1 MAFPYLR
8 RSSYQMYPTL
18 SSRELELFLLE
29 ASWRIHLL
37 LLAAG
42 WSEEEAER
50 EREREKGSREK
61 QWPPPLPQLQA
72 LQPLQLSALLV
83 GMGLEMEQQYTHLKI
98 IVEESSTIK
107 LILVHNFNRDLNLRL
122 ILTGLYLWGC
132 EDPRRLVNFWWLL
145 MPVVWWVQPDSAH
158 SHSQQCPLP
167 YITIPIL
174 HKILRENICPYAY
187 HTSL

>member
-1 MAFPYLR
+1 
-8 RSSYQMYPTL
+8 MYPTL
-18 SSRELELFLLE
+18 SSRELEMFLLE

-50 EREREKGSREK
+50 EREREREKGAREK

-98 IVEESSTIK
+98 IVEESSNNKT
-107 LILVHNFNRDLNLRL
+107 NF
-122 ILTGLYLWGC
+122 
-132 EDPRRLVNFWWLL
+132 
-145 MPVVWWVQPDSAH
+145 SA
-158 SHSQQCPLP
+158 QF
-167 YITIPIL
+167 
-174 HKILRENICPYAY
+174 
-187 HTSL
+187 